1 MSHIIVKDVSLGYD
15 GKTFIDKLDFS
26 VSKGDYL
33 CIVGE
38 NGSGKSTLIKAL
50 VGIKKV
56 NGGQICTDGSFSLK
70 EIGYLPQNIDVQGDF
85 PASVMEIVMSGF
97 AKKSALRPFFKKSEK
112 LYARQKLKVLG
123 IENIS
128 NRSFMELSG
137 GQKQRVLLARA
148 LCSTS
153 NIIVLDEP
161 LTGLD
166 PIIATELYELI
177 AKLNK
182 EDELTV
188 IMVSHDVSSAVKY
201 ASHILHLGQ
210 SQLFF
215 GTTANYIESDI
226 GKAFI
231 NGGEEK

>member
-1 MSHIIVKDVSLGYD
+1 MSHIIVNDVSLGYD
-15 GKTFIDKLDFS
+15 GKIFIDKLNFS
-26 VSKGDYL
+26 VSRGDYL
-33 CIVGE
+33 CVVGE

-56 NGGQICTDGSFSLK
+56 NGGRIYAEGDFSLND
-70 EIGYLPQNIDVQGDF
+70 IGYLPQSTDVQGDF
-85 PASVMEIVMSGF
+85 PASVDEIVMSGF
-97 AKKSALRPFFKKSEK
+97 AKKMGSRPFYKKSERMFAYEK
-112 LYARQKLKVLG
+112 LNELG
-123 IENIS
+123 IKDIAKN
-128 NRSFMELSG
+128 SFSELSG

-153 NIIVLDEP
+153 DILVLDEP

-182 EDELTV
+182 ENGLTV

-215 GTTANYIESDI
+215 GTTSSYIESEV

-231 NGGEEK
+231 SGGEGK